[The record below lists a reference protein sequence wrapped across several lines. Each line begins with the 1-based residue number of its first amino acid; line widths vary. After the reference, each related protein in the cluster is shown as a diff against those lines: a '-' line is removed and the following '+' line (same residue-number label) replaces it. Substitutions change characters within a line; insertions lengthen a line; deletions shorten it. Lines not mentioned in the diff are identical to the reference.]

1 MRSGGKFEFDAKV
14 LERKLKVAA
23 RDGVM
28 DASQKYQK
36 LFDSL
41 IRRYKSQPVEKI
53 KPVLRREWKR
63 IGGLISDPELT
74 EYAQHISDGTRIRM
88 NVKMRR

>member
-1 MRSGGKFEFDAKV
+1 MRSGAEFEFDAKR
-14 LERKLKVAA
+14 LERKLKIAA
-23 RDGVM
+23 RNDVM

-41 IRRYKSQPVEKI
+41 IRRYKGQPVEEI

-63 IGGLISDPELT
+63 IGGSISDPELT